1 MHSCAPPS
9 AVRALCCYYEK
20 TMADKELKDI
30 EQIAQRVADAH
41 AFLHIDDK
49 TAQLVALD
57 AQIAAPGFWDDAAHA
72 QSVSKEASALRDV
85 IDDYRAAQGLLDDAR
100 AAHELA
106 GEDPAFAEEV
116 QSTLEALDAKLDQ
129 LEITSWF
136 SGRFDA
142 GDCILTVSPG
152 QGGLEAQDWTDMLYN
167 MYTRYA
173 DLKGWKVRVLDLV
186 PGAEA
191 VGLNKV
197 TLQIEGR
204 LAYGMLRSE
213 NGVHR
218 LVRISPTDVKQ
229 RRHTTFAAVEVLPVL
244 PDDIEVN
251 LDMNDVRV
259 DVYRSSGPGGQC
271 VNTTDSAVRLTHLP
285 TDIVVTCQNE
295 KSQLQNKEA
304 ALRVLKAKLYE
315 IEEQKR
321 RDQIDELR
329 GDRMENSFGSQ
340 IRNYVLF
347 PYQLVKDVRSG
358 VETGNVDAVLGGD
371 IDEFVVGYHKWRVST
386 QEE

>member
-1 MHSCAPPS
+1 MEILYQISRQHTVDELDDLVFRDGLRLGDPLFHHADD
-9 AVRALCCYYEK
+9 AGREK
-20 TMADKELKDI
+20 TRRISVLHASERTHFQMALLEHRDHLAPE
-30 EQIAQRVADAH
+30 
-41 AFLHIDDK
+41 AFH
-49 TAQLVALD
+49 
-57 AQIAAPGFWDDAAHA
+57 
-72 QSVSKEASALRDV
+72 
-85 IDDYRAAQGLLDDAR
+85 AR

-106 GEDPAFAEEV
+106 GEDPLFAEEV
-116 QSTLEALDAKLDQ
+116 QQTLETLDGKLDA
-129 LEITSWF
+129 LEVESWF
-136 SGRFDA
+136 SGRFDD

-152 QGGLEAQDWTDMLYN
+152 QGGLEAQDWTEMLYN
-167 MYTRYA
+167 MYSRYA
-173 DLKGWKVRVLDLV
+173 DSKGWKVKVLDLV

-191 VGLNKV
+191 VGLNKA

-271 VNTTDSAVRLTHLP
+271 VNTTDSAVRLTHMP
-285 TDIVVTCQNE
+285 TGIVVTCQNE
-295 KSQLQNKEA
+295 KSQLQNKDA
-304 ALRVLKAKLYE
+304 AIRVLKSKLYE
-315 IEEQKR
+315 IEQQKR

-329 GDRMENSFGSQ
+329 GERMENSFGSQ

-358 VETGNVDAVLGGD
+358 VETGNVVAVLDGD
-371 IDEFVVGYHKWRVST
+371 IDQFVVGYHKWRVS
-386 QEE
+386 QE